1 MGGMTPS
8 DPYRVTVVC
17 TGNIC
22 RSPMGEFILRERFEA
37 AGLGDRV
44 VVDSAGTHS
53 WEVGNPA
60 DPRTLEVLRR
70 NGHEDLGWGEHVARR
85 FERAWFAHT
94 DLLLAADRG
103 HAEALR
109 RLAPSDADRAKVRLF
124 RSFEPGAD
132 PDDPPWGVRLGKP
145 APDAS
150 RARIGEL
157 RHAYRRA
164 ILSLAGRDMDDPWYG
179 DEDAFDQTYSE
190 VTAAADGVVEFVRG
204 EVERRRAS

>member
-1 MGGMTPS
+1 MGTMPS
-8 DPYRVTVVC
+8 SEPYRVTVVC

-60 DPRTLEVLRR
+60 DPRTLAVLRR
-70 NGHEDLGWGEHVARR
+70 NGHDDFGGEAHVARR
-85 FERAWFAHT
+85 FERAWFGHT
-94 DLLLAADRG
+94 DLLLAADSG

-132 PDDPPWGVRLGKP
+132 PEGAL
-145 APDAS
+145 
-150 RARIGEL
+150 
-157 RHAYRRA
+157 
-164 ILSLAGRDMDDPWYG
+164 DMDDPWYG
-179 DEDAFDQTYSE
+179 EDDAFDRTYTE
-190 VTAAADGVVEFVRG
+190 VIAAADGVVEHV
-204 EVERRRAS
+204 RRALADRNS